1 MQNLKCG
8 QHNSKI
14 EKKIAEMDFKS
25 AKCDHFF
32 IIEMFTKCNVQSFLV
47 ANMWNTFVITLSY
60 LNYCLALK

>member
-32 IIEMFTKCNVQSFLV
+32 IIEMFTECNVQSFLV
-47 ANMWNTFVITLSY
+47 ANM
-60 LNYCLALK
+60 